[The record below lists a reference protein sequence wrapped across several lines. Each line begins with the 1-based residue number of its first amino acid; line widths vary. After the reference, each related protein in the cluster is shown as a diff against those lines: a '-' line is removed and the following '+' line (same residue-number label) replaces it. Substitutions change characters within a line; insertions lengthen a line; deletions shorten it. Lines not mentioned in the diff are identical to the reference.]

1 MLSEEL
7 RMRAERRARALRS
20 RVMARIARNLWRAAV
35 RARRRVEQGWQQDV
49 ERSQMRRLSD
59 RMLRDIGLRR
69 ADIDGLF
76 RNA

>member
-1 MLSEEL
+1 MQSEEV

-20 RVMARIARNLWRAAV
+20 RVVARIARNLWRTAAG
-35 RARRRVEQGWQQDV
+35 ALRRVEQDWQQDV